1 MGPKK
6 LYVNQKT
13 PIEES
18 YKIYQQGKK
27 YEIATMILMERI
39 QLEPAV
45 TLPSYTTAGISI
57 ELYLKAILNHEV
69 GEFPATHQLD
79 ALFQLL
85 NPSTQHSILLKFNSF
100 VKLVDGKQIKSVEI
114 ASGVKSS
121 TDLFFNLKEL
131 SRAIVDM
138 RYYFDM
144 NYQLGVHMYFIDEI
158 RRAIRSKT
166 DQIFEEK

>member
-6 LYVNQKT
+6 FYVNQKT

-27 YEIATMILMERI
+27 YETATMILMERI
-39 QLEPAV
+39 QLKPAV

-69 GEFPATHQLD
+69 GEFPVTHQLD

-85 NPSTQHSILLKFNSF
+85 DPSTQHSILLKFNSL
-100 VKLVDGKQIKSVEI
+100 VKLVDSNQIKAVER
-114 ASGVKSS
+114 ASGVKAS

-131 SRAIVDM
+131 SRTIVDM

-144 NYQLGVHMYFIDEI
+144 NIESGVTLYFIDEI
-158 RRAIRSKT
+158 RQAIRFKT
-166 DQIFEEK
+166 DQLFSEK